1 MKVLFIGGTGTISS
15 ACTALAASRGLD
27 LTLLCRGRNNRPVS
41 PVASVIHGDIHDRA
55 SADAALGRRTFDV
68 VVNWVAYS
76 PADVEADIAR
86 FRGKTGQYIFISS
99 ATVYQTP
106 PPRLPIVETCPLGNP
121 VWAYAQAKV
130 ACEERLA
137 RASDDTG
144 FPVTVVRPSHTYD
157 ERTLPVRGGWTV
169 VERMRRGK
177 AVVVHGD
184 GTSLWVLTHN
194 TDFAAGFVPLLGN
207 AAAIGQAVHIT
218 SDEVLTWNS
227 VFAALG
233 RAAGVE
239 PRVVHV
245 PSDVIARKDAAW
257 GDSLLGDKTHSK
269 LFDNTRIRTLV
280 PGFTATTPFA
290 RGAEQIVKWYDAD
303 SSRRAIDGAFDEL
316 CDALVRGIESL

>member
-15 ACTALAASRGLD
+15 ACTALAARLNID
-27 LTLLCRGRNNRPVS
+27 LTLLCRGRNDRPVTS
-41 PVASVIHGDIHDRA
+41 TVPVMHGDIHDTA
-55 SADAALGRRTFDV
+55 SVDAALGKRTFDV

-76 PADVEADIAR
+76 PDDVEADIAR
-86 FRGKTGQYIFISS
+86 FRGKVGQYVFISS

-106 PPRLPIVETCPLGNP
+106 PPRLPIVETFPLGNP
-121 VWAYAQAKV
+121 VWAYAQAKI

-137 RASDDTG
+137 RAAADDG

-157 ERTLPVRGGWTV
+157 ERTLPVRGGWTA

-184 GTSLWVLTHN
+184 GTSLWVLTHH

-218 SDEVLTWNS
+218 SDDVLTWNG
-227 VFAALG
+227 VLEALG

-239 PRVVHV
+239 PRLAHV
-245 PSDVIARKDAAW
+245 PSDVIARKDPAW
-257 GDSLLGDKTHSK
+257 GDSLLGDKAHSK
-269 LFDNTRIRTLV
+269 VFDNTRIKTLV
-280 PGFTATTPFA
+280 PGFAATTPFE

-303 SSRRAIDGAFDEL
+303 PSRRHIDEEFDEL
-316 CDALVRGIESL
+316 CDALVQGIGAL